1 MGFACEAEKY
11 EALFARCGTP
21 GYIAPEILLNKPY
34 DTKVDIF
41 SIGVIFYIILTGR
54 MPFSGS
60 NFKEI
65 IAKNKEANPDY
76 NFSKYNITV
85 SADSMNLLR
94 KMLEK
99 DPNKRITAEQALH
112 HEVFSKMLS
121 TSPLVTR
128 KDFMAEDLI

>member
-1 MGFACEAEKY
+1 
-11 EALFARCGTP
+11 
-21 GYIAPEILLNKPY
+21 
-34 DTKVDIF
+34 
-41 SIGVIFYIILTGR
+41 

-65 IAKNKEANPDY
+65 ISKNKEANPDY

-99 DPNKRITAEQALH
+99 DPLKRITAEQALH

-128 KDFMAEDLI
+128 KDFMAEDLIQN